1 MFGFGKSKIE
11 KEYEKDLESFNKI
24 HSLLMMSSIVPFLTK
39 NTERKKV
46 IMAIFFEV
54 IIAEMFT
61 KYGEGVSDKV
71 LGMLLQ
77 KISSDEFEGRN
88 FESAHINI
96 ARKLVQLEKNKIA
109 ISVAESALTLFEY
122 NENFG
127 YSLNAVLMD
136 ESIKWDHISD

>member
-11 KEYEKDLESFNKI
+11 KEYEKDLESFNTI

-127 YSLNAVLMD
+127 YSLNAVLID